1 MELIDQFLGSNLHKV
16 TYNCS
21 FLIFMDSNLWLV
33 PAVVS
38 ARIAMLEH
46 KGAAWFLILLLNIE
60 CNSKSVGG
68 WVSKQLSD
76 DNVLIVILDGHV
88 YRSKFVVGHLVLV
101 KIETYRR
108 LSDVIRIDFW
118 HFLFIFVGLM
128 IFCNIWFS
136 HCNFFVKLLLA
147 SMMLV
152 DKTLAGTDM
161 GLSDL
166 RFWLCCSLW
175 HLNFPL
181 RVDLNDNMNNLIL
194 SLEMMELVR
203 KIREVCSFG
212 SNNARPVL
220 PNLKYL
226 LECTGFFCL

>member
-1 MELIDQFLGSNLHKV
+1 MFCVHMELIDQFLGSNLHKV

-108 LSDVIRIDFW
+108 LSDVIRIDF
-118 HFLFIFVGLM
+118 
-128 IFCNIWFS
+128 
-136 HCNFFVKLLLA
+136 
-147 SMMLV
+147 
-152 DKTLAGTDM
+152 
-161 GLSDL
+161 
-166 RFWLCCSLW
+166 
-175 HLNFPL
+175 
-181 RVDLNDNMNNLIL
+181 
-194 SLEMMELVR
+194 
-203 KIREVCSFG
+203 
-212 SNNARPVL
+212 
-220 PNLKYL
+220 
-226 LECTGFFCL
+226 